1 MKKSMRNRYSNG
13 RRKRSITR
21 YRCMIL
27 LQRMMGMRLD
37 KFLKV
42 SRIIKRR
49 TLAKEISSEGRIKVN
64 DRPAKAS
71 STLTVGDML
80 EIRFGRSIMTYE
92 VLELIEKAKK
102 DEAERMYKIIN
113 EEKIEKDSDF

>member
-1 MKKSMRNRYSNG
+1 
-13 RRKRSITR
+13 
-21 YRCMIL
+21 
-27 LQRMMGMRLD
+27 MRLD

-49 TLAKEISSEGRIKVN
+49 TLAKEISDEGRIKVN
-64 DRPAKAS
+64 GRVAKAS
-71 STLTVGDML
+71 AALDVGDTL

-92 VLELIEKAKK
+92 IVELNEKAKK
-102 DEAERMYKIIN
+102 DEASRMFKIIN